1 MRNGHFITDYHCHS
15 TVSPDGHNTMREMAE
30 AAVRLG
36 VDDLCF
42 TDHIE
47 PLPWDRWNEPPKEK
61 HSYDWAPML
70 AQFREAQEAV
80 GGRIKL
86 HMLGPLL
93 PHGLGRGQ
101 RPHLDHEH
109 RSRGVVCRLRELL

>member
-47 PLPWDRWNEPPKEK
+47 PLPWDR
-61 HSYDWAPML
+61 
-70 AQFREAQEAV
+70 
-80 GGRIKL
+80 
-86 HMLGPLL
+86 
-93 PHGLGRGQ
+93 
-101 RPHLDHEH
+101 
-109 RSRGVVCRLRELL
+109 